1 MYNSTLL
8 RCIVLFICWDSL
20 GTLGICRQL
29 YILLMIIMADLA
41 IQIIFCK
48 SISIVSVNIERSDG
62 VLNSTTKF

>member
-1 MYNSTLL
+1 MCNSTLL

-20 GTLGICRQL
+20 GTLGSRQL

-62 VLNSTTKF
+62 VLNSTAKF